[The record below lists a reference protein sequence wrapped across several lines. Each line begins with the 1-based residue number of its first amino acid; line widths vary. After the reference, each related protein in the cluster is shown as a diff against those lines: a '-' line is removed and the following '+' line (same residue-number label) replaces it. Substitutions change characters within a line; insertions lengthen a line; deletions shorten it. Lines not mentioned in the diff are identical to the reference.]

1 MNKLIIVLLLIGA
14 VSTLSGKPVNQNLF
28 KGSGFIT
35 FNEHDFPAKILNYP
49 ISINEKWRA
58 KYDEVKSNRMFM
70 HTFQYNISK
79 GCKVTK
85 AIVSLKFKNLAAAYN
100 NDILGFV
107 ENGKLLYKTK
117 IWVRKEASQAVK
129 TLSFDLS
136 RLPKVGSILNSLNDG
151 DFSLYVQDDTSVDF
165 VKLEWTQSGNSCQ

>member
-1 MNKLIIVLLLIGA
+1 MNKLIITLLLVGI
-14 VSTLSGKPVNQNLF
+14 VPPLYGKPLNQNLF

-58 KYDEVKSNRMFM
+58 KYDEVNRNRMFM
-70 HTFQYNISK
+70 HTFQYNVPK
-79 GCKVTK
+79 KCKVTK
-85 AIVSLKFKNLAAAYN
+85 ATLSIKFKNLAAAYN
-100 NDILGFV
+100 NDMLGFV
-107 ENGKLLYKTK
+107 ENGRLLYKTK
-117 IWVRKEASQAVK
+117 IWTKKEISQAVK
-129 TLSFDLS
+129 TLSFNLLK
-136 RLPKVGSILNSLNDG
+136 LPKGGSILNSLNDG